1 MRLQAL
7 AALLIL
13 PALASAEAPAP
24 AWTTNWA
31 QARSLSL
38 KEKKPVL
45 LYFRADWCAA
55 CATVEKTVVQT
66 PQFRS
71 IAARTVL
78 LRADV
83 DTAEGSRLQTERRAR
98 YIPTMVVV
106 EADGR
111 ELGRTTGP
119 LVGPVMLAK
128 LETFLARRDK
138 RPLSKSKPCSSPSP
152 PRTEGATSSSTS
164 PPSSS
169 RPARTWRWP
178 EAAAAARRPSCT

>member
-1 MRLQAL
+1 LRFLLALVIAGLASAAEIPAPVWTTDWTRAQAL
-7 AALLIL
+7 A
-13 PALASAEAPAP
+13 
-24 AWTTNWA
+24 
-31 QARSLSL
+31 L

-55 CATVEKTVVQT
+55 CATVENTVVRT

-78 LRADV
+78 LKADV
-83 DTAEGSRLQTERRAR
+83 DTEEGSRLRTERLAH

-106 EADGR
+106 EAGGR

-128 LETFLARRDK
+128 LETILGRRDK
-138 RPLSKSKPCSSPSP
+138 RP
-152 PRTEGATSSSTS
+152 
-164 PPSSS
+164 
-169 RPARTWRWP
+169 
-178 EAAAAARRPSCT
+178 AAQEPK

>member
-1 MRLQAL
+1 MSLAGAL
-7 AALLIL
+7 AALLVL
-13 PALASAEAPAP
+13 PALTSAAEIPAP
-24 AWTTNWA
+24 VWTTDWTQA
-31 QARSLSL
+31 QALAL

-55 CATVEKTVVQT
+55 CATVEKTVVLT

-83 DTAEGSRLQTERRAR
+83 DTAEGSRLQNERRAR

-138 RPLSKSKPCSSPSP
+138 RP
-152 PRTEGATSSSTS
+152 
-164 PPSSS
+164 
-169 RPARTWRWP
+169 
-178 EAAAAARRPSCT
+178 AAQEPK

>member
-1 MRLQAL
+1 MRRADAL
-7 AALLIL
+7 AALLVL
-13 PALASAEAPAP
+13 PVLASAAEIPAP
-24 AWTTNWA
+24 VWITDWA
-31 QARSLSL
+31 QARALSL

-83 DTAEGSRLQTERRAR
+83 DTEEGSRLRTERRAH

-119 LVGPVMLAK
+119 LVGAVMLSK
-128 LETFLARRDK
+128 LETILRRE
-138 RPLSKSKPCSSPSP
+138 KPPK
-152 PRTEGATSSSTS
+152 T
-164 PPSSS
+164 
-169 RPARTWRWP
+169 P
-178 EAAAAARRPSCT
+178 ETK